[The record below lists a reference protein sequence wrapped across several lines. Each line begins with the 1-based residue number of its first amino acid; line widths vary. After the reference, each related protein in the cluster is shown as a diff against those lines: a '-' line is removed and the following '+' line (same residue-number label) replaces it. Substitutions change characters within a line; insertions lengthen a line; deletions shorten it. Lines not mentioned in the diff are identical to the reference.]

1 MPDPFA
7 PFPRAAIPDD
17 REPAPT
23 PGKEWSRWPMTLVA
37 LLLFATT
44 TVAAVMATSANH
56 TAIPKLWKQS
66 APSIFTK
73 APDGAEYREL
83 LF

>member
-1 MPDPFA
+1 
-7 PFPRAAIPDD
+7 
-17 REPAPT
+17 
-23 PGKEWSRWPMTLVA
+23 MTLVA

-44 TVAAVMATSANH
+44 TVAAVMATTGTNVP
-56 TAIPKLWKQS
+56 IPQLWKQS

>member
-1 MPDPFA
+1 
-7 PFPRAAIPDD
+7 
-17 REPAPT
+17 
-23 PGKEWSRWPMTLVA
+23 MTLVA

-56 TAIPKLWKQS
+56 TAIPQLWKQS

>member
-1 MPDPFA
+1 MTFV
-7 PFPRAAIPDD
+7 AA
-17 REPAPT
+17 
-23 PGKEWSRWPMTLVA
+23 
-37 LLLFATT
+37 LLFATT
-44 TVAAVMATSANH
+44 TIAAVMATTGAH
-56 TAIPKLWKQS
+56 APIPQLWKQS